1 MSLLSASCLTLLLL
15 DQWTKR
21 AALTRLG
28 SKGLPFGTFLQISC
42 TLNSNRIYRRS
53 FVRGGLAFVWCVSFS
68 AVWLLRSRGVL
79 FQSGLSLAGLGA
91 ALGGAAGNLIDIL
104 RRQAVIDFVDVGWW
118 PVFNLA
124 DVGIVAGL
132 ILAFVA

>member
-1 MSLLSASCLTLLLL
+1 MALLAASCLALLLL
-15 DQWTKR
+15 DRWSKR

-28 SKGLPFGTFLQISC
+28 RQAISLGTFLQISC
-42 TLNSNRIYRRS
+42 TLNSNRVYRRGLI
-53 FVRGGLAFVWCVSFS
+53 RGGLALLWCVSFS
-68 AVWLLRSRGVL
+68 VALLLRSRGVL
-79 FQSGLSLAGLGA
+79 FHSGVSVAGLGA

-104 RRQAVIDFVDVGWW
+104 RRHAVIDFVDLGWW